1 MILMNPTSFNYL
13 HKNVPEPF
21 KDEWSGDEE
30 GRGNKDV
37 QNQIKLIIS

>member
-1 MILMNPTSFNYL
+1 MSLNHLKMNGAVMR
-13 HKNVPEPF
+13 K
-21 KDEWSGDEE
+21 